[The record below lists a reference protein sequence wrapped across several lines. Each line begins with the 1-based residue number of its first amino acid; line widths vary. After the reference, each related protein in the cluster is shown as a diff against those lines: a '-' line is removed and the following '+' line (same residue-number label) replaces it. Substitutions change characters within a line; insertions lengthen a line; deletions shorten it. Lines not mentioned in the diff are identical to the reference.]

1 MKVGVK
7 ISLSKKGCS
16 GLGYNMDYIRQ
27 DQIKKFDE
35 IIEADNVKVVVD
47 SKAIMALIGT
57 EMNFVEDELGSQF
70 VFNNPNEKGK
80 CGCGESFY
88 I

>member
-1 MKVGVK
+1 VGVK

-35 IIEADNVKVVVD
+35 IIEEGGIKVVVD
-47 SKAIMALIGT
+47 NKAIMALIGT

-80 CGCGESFY
+80 CGCGASFY

>member
-1 MKVGVK
+1 MQVGVK

-35 IIEADNVKVVVD
+35 IIEEGDIKVVVD
-47 SKAIMALIGT
+47 NKAIMALIGT
-57 EMNFVEDELGSQF
+57 EMNYVEDELGSQF
-70 VFNNPNEKGK
+70 VFNNPN
-80 CGCGESFY
+80 
-88 I
+88 